1 MRERNQIAASAPHNL
16 ASNDMKVTPSIGA
29 AAALKT
35 AATYLFEQPGT
46 LQEVAR
52 LAAKWFKWYLG
63 RSRLEQAT
71 AD

>member
-1 MRERNQIAASAPHNL
+1 
-16 ASNDMKVTPSIGA
+16 MKVSRSIGA
-29 AAALKT
+29 AAALKA

-52 LAAKWFKWYLG
+52 LAAEWFKRYLG
-63 RSRLEQAT
+63 RSRVEEAT

>member
-1 MRERNQIAASAPHNL
+1 
-16 ASNDMKVTPSIGA
+16 MKVTPSIGA

>member
-1 MRERNQIAASAPHNL
+1 MREQNQIAATAPHNL

-29 AAALKT
+29 AAALKA

-52 LAAKWFKWYLG
+52 LAAEWFKRYLG
-63 RSRLEQAT
+63 RSRVEEAT